1 MDDHTRNWFDGH
13 LERVLP
19 RLPQRVHELLEEVPL
34 YVDDYPSPDI
44 MTRVGVRHRSQL
56 CGLYT
61 GIPLTQR
68 NVEFSG
74 FPSDVIH
81 LFREGVLAISR
92 DSTGSIDSGELER
105 QIRITILH
113 ELGHHHGMTEEEL
126 NELGY

>member
-13 LERVLP
+13 LERVMP
-19 RLPQRVHELLEEVPL
+19 RLPRRVHELLEEVPL
-34 YVDDYPSPDI
+34 YVDDYPSADI
-44 MTRVGVRHRSQL
+44 MARIGVRHRNQL

-68 NVEFSG
+68 SVEFSG

-81 LFREGVLAISR
+81 LFREGVLAMSR
-92 DSTGSIDSGELER
+92 NATGRIDTGELER

-126 NELGY
+126 NQLGY